1 MYFIGQLTMYVL
13 RQQVIVSTPGKF
25 KRKLRYIFDRM
36 IFGRIGEQ
44 LVETLREH
52 LAIWIEFLEGERET
66 KFETRGRSR
75 VYNTSGF

>member
-52 LAIWIEFLEGERET
+52 LATWIEFLEGERET